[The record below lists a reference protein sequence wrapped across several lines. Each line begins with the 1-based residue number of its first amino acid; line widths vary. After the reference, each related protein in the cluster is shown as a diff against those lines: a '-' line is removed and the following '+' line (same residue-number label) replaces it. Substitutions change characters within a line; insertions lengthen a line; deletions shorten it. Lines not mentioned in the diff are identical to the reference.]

1 MCLFW
6 RILKYLYLFY
16 LKGSM
21 CDDFQ
26 LCLFIDLNS
35 LNPFVRCFFGCRTSF
50 SSASKI
56 RLRSMANDG
65 NESAKKVLK
74 ILDHFDRF
82 LTTILIGNNV
92 VNIASATV
100 GTVLFTRYF
109 QANGPTIST
118 IVMTIVVLLFGEMT
132 PKSIAKM
139 IPERFSCAMVG
150 FVQVMVFLLFPLTW
164 LLSGWKWLM
173 SKLIPIEE
181 DDGDITDDLITM
193 VDEAEKE
200 GDLQEHESS
209 LISAAIEFRDLEV
222 KDVFTPRVDIVAVDV
237 NEDLKEI
244 EETFR
249 INSYSRLP
257 VYEETIDHIIGVIH
271 EKDFYD
277 LLYHKKNDLHSIIT
291 KVINTSPNT
300 HIYELM
306 QILQREKL
314 HMAVVL
320 DEWGGTDGL
329 ITLEDIVEEL
339 VGEIWDEHDV
349 VEEFYTKISDNEYLV
364 KGEAEVD
371 DLFERF
377 DIEVK
382 EEEED
387 DYNSVSGW
395 AIAQLGHIPE
405 VGESFQFEN
414 LFVQITKA
422 DNRKVNEVRIRVE
435 EKEQE
440 EEE

>member
-1 MCLFW
+1 MTSNSAYLLTLIVL
-6 RILKYLYLFY
+6 ILLSGVF
-16 LKGSM
+16 SA
-21 CDDFQ
+21 
-26 LCLFIDLNS
+26 
-35 LNPFVRCFFGCRTSF
+35 VETSF

-277 LLYHKKNDLHSIIT
+277 LLYHKKDDLHSIIT

>member
-1 MCLFW
+1 MTSNSAYLLTLIVL
-6 RILKYLYLFY
+6 ILLSGVF
-16 LKGSM
+16 SA
-21 CDDFQ
+21 
-26 LCLFIDLNS
+26 
-35 LNPFVRCFFGCRTSF
+35 VETSF

-92 VNIASATV
+92 VNIASATI

-277 LLYHKKNDLHSIIT
+277 LLYHKKDDLHSIIT

>member
-1 MCLFW
+1 MTSNSAYLLTLIVL
-6 RILKYLYLFY
+6 ILLSGVF
-16 LKGSM
+16 SA
-21 CDDFQ
+21 
-26 LCLFIDLNS
+26 
-35 LNPFVRCFFGCRTSF
+35 VETSF

-92 VNIASATV
+92 VNIASATI

-222 KDVFTPRVDIVAVDV
+222 KDVFTPRVDIVAGDV

>member
-1 MCLFW
+1 MTSNSAYLLTLIVL
-6 RILKYLYLFY
+6 ILLSGVF
-16 LKGSM
+16 SA
-21 CDDFQ
+21 
-26 LCLFIDLNS
+26 
-35 LNPFVRCFFGCRTSF
+35 VETSF

-82 LTTILIGNNV
+82 LITILIGNNV
-92 VNIASATV
+92 VNIASATI

>member
-1 MCLFW
+1 M
-6 RILKYLYLFY
+6 
-16 LKGSM
+16 
-21 CDDFQ
+21 
-26 LCLFIDLNS
+26 
-35 LNPFVRCFFGCRTSF
+35 
-50 SSASKI
+50 
-56 RLRSMANDG
+56 
-65 NESAKKVLK
+65 
-74 ILDHFDRF
+74 
-82 LTTILIGNNV
+82 
-92 VNIASATV
+92 
-100 GTVLFTRYF
+100 
-109 QANGPTIST
+109 
-118 IVMTIVVLLFGEMT
+118 
-132 PKSIAKM
+132 
-139 IPERFSCAMVG
+139 
-150 FVQVMVFLLFPLTW
+150 
-164 LLSGWKWLM
+164 
-173 SKLIPIEE
+173 
-181 DDGDITDDLITM
+181 
-193 VDEAEKE
+193 
-200 GDLQEHESS
+200 
-209 LISAAIEFRDLEV
+209 
-222 KDVFTPRVDIVAVDV
+222 
-237 NEDLKEI
+237 
-244 EETFR
+244 
-249 INSYSRLP
+249 
-257 VYEETIDHIIGVIH
+257 
-271 EKDFYD
+271 
-277 LLYHKKNDLHSIIT
+277 
-291 KVINTSPNT
+291 INTSPNT

>member
-1 MCLFW
+1 MTSNSAYLLTLIVL
-6 RILKYLYLFY
+6 ILLSGVF
-16 LKGSM
+16 SA
-21 CDDFQ
+21 
-26 LCLFIDLNS
+26 
-35 LNPFVRCFFGCRTSF
+35 VETSF

-92 VNIASATV
+92 VNIASATI

-164 LLSGWKWLM
+164 LLSSWKWLM

>member
-1 MCLFW
+1 MTSNSAYLLTLIVL
-6 RILKYLYLFY
+6 ILLSGVF
-16 LKGSM
+16 SA
-21 CDDFQ
+21 
-26 LCLFIDLNS
+26 
-35 LNPFVRCFFGCRTSF
+35 VETSF

-92 VNIASATV
+92 VNIASATI

-277 LLYHKKNDLHSIIT
+277 LLYHKKDDLHSIIT

-382 EEEED
+382 KEEED

>member
-1 MCLFW
+1 MTSNSAYLLTLIVL
-6 RILKYLYLFY
+6 ILLSGVF
-16 LKGSM
+16 SA
-21 CDDFQ
+21 
-26 LCLFIDLNS
+26 
-35 LNPFVRCFFGCRTSF
+35 VETSF

-118 IVMTIVVLLFGEMT
+118 IVMTILVLLFGEMT

>member
-1 MCLFW
+1 MTSNSAYLLTLIVL
-6 RILKYLYLFY
+6 ILLSGVF
-16 LKGSM
+16 SA
-21 CDDFQ
+21 
-26 LCLFIDLNS
+26 
-35 LNPFVRCFFGCRTSF
+35 VETSF

-249 INSYSRLP
+249 INSYSSLP

>member
-1 MCLFW
+1 MTSNSAYLLTLIVL
-6 RILKYLYLFY
+6 ILLSGVF
-16 LKGSM
+16 SA
-21 CDDFQ
+21 
-26 LCLFIDLNS
+26 
-35 LNPFVRCFFGCRTSF
+35 VETSF

>member
-1 MCLFW
+1 MTSNSAYLLTLIVL
-6 RILKYLYLFY
+6 ILLSGVF
-16 LKGSM
+16 SA
-21 CDDFQ
+21 
-26 LCLFIDLNS
+26 
-35 LNPFVRCFFGCRTSF
+35 VETSF

-435 EKEQE
+435 EKERE

>member
-1 MCLFW
+1 MTSNSAYLLTLIVL
-6 RILKYLYLFY
+6 ILLSGVF
-16 LKGSM
+16 SA
-21 CDDFQ
+21 
-26 LCLFIDLNS
+26 
-35 LNPFVRCFFGCRTSF
+35 VETSF

-200 GDLQEHESS
+200 GGLQEHESS

-222 KDVFTPRVDIVAVDV
+222 KDVFTPRVDIVVVDV

>member
-1 MCLFW
+1 MTSNSAYLLTLIVL
-6 RILKYLYLFY
+6 ILLSGVF
-16 LKGSM
+16 SA
-21 CDDFQ
+21 
-26 LCLFIDLNS
+26 
-35 LNPFVRCFFGCRTSF
+35 VETSF

-92 VNIASATV
+92 VNIASATI

-414 LFVQITKA
+414 LLVQITKA

>member
-1 MCLFW
+1 MTSNSAYLLTLIVL
-6 RILKYLYLFY
+6 ILLSGVF
-16 LKGSM
+16 SA
-21 CDDFQ
+21 
-26 LCLFIDLNS
+26 
-35 LNPFVRCFFGCRTSF
+35 VETSF

-277 LLYHKKNDLHSIIT
+277 LLYHKKNDLHFIIT

-435 EKEQE
+435 KKEQE
-440 EEE
+440 EEG

>member
-1 MCLFW
+1 MTSNSAYLLTLIVL
-6 RILKYLYLFY
+6 ILLSGVF
-16 LKGSM
+16 SA
-21 CDDFQ
+21 
-26 LCLFIDLNS
+26 
-35 LNPFVRCFFGCRTSF
+35 VETSF

-92 VNIASATV
+92 VNIASATI

-300 HIYELM
+300 HIY
-306 QILQREKL
+306 
-314 HMAVVL
+314 
-320 DEWGGTDGL
+320 
-329 ITLEDIVEEL
+329 
-339 VGEIWDEHDV
+339 
-349 VEEFYTKISDNEYLV
+349 
-364 KGEAEVD
+364 
-371 DLFERF
+371 
-377 DIEVK
+377 
-382 EEEED
+382 
-387 DYNSVSGW
+387 
-395 AIAQLGHIPE
+395 
-405 VGESFQFEN
+405 
-414 LFVQITKA
+414 
-422 DNRKVNEVRIRVE
+422 
-435 EKEQE
+435 
-440 EEE
+440 

>member
-1 MCLFW
+1 MTSNSAYLLTLIVL
-6 RILKYLYLFY
+6 ILLSGVF
-16 LKGSM
+16 SA
-21 CDDFQ
+21 
-26 LCLFIDLNS
+26 
-35 LNPFVRCFFGCRTSF
+35 VETSF

-364 KGEAEVD
+364 KGEAEID

>member
-1 MCLFW
+1 MTSNSAYLLTLIVL
-6 RILKYLYLFY
+6 ILLSGVF
-16 LKGSM
+16 SA
-21 CDDFQ
+21 
-26 LCLFIDLNS
+26 
-35 LNPFVRCFFGCRTSF
+35 VETSF

-382 EEEED
+382 EAEED

>member
-1 MCLFW
+1 MTSNSAYLLTLIVL
-6 RILKYLYLFY
+6 ILLSGVF
-16 LKGSM
+16 SA
-21 CDDFQ
+21 
-26 LCLFIDLNS
+26 
-35 LNPFVRCFFGCRTSF
+35 VETSF

-92 VNIASATV
+92 VNIASATI

-222 KDVFTPRVDIVAVDV
+222 KEVFTPRVDIVAVDV

-277 LLYHKKNDLHSIIT
+277 LLYHKKDDLHSIIT

>member
-1 MCLFW
+1 MTSNSAYLLTLIVL
-6 RILKYLYLFY
+6 ILLSGVF
-16 LKGSM
+16 SA
-21 CDDFQ
+21 
-26 LCLFIDLNS
+26 
-35 LNPFVRCFFGCRTSF
+35 VETSF

-92 VNIASATV
+92 VNIASATI

-435 EKEQE
+435 EKERE

>member
-1 MCLFW
+1 MTSNSAYLLTLIVL
-6 RILKYLYLFY
+6 ILLSGVF
-16 LKGSM
+16 SA
-21 CDDFQ
+21 
-26 LCLFIDLNS
+26 
-35 LNPFVRCFFGCRTSF
+35 VETSF

-92 VNIASATV
+92 VNIASATI

-314 HMAVVL
+314 HMPVVL

>member
-1 MCLFW
+1 MTSNSAYLLTLIVL
-6 RILKYLYLFY
+6 ILLSGVF
-16 LKGSM
+16 SA
-21 CDDFQ
+21 
-26 LCLFIDLNS
+26 
-35 LNPFVRCFFGCRTSF
+35 VETSF

-118 IVMTIVVLLFGEMT
+118 IVMTILVLLFGEMT

-277 LLYHKKNDLHSIIT
+277 LLYHKKDDLHSIIT

>member
-1 MCLFW
+1 MTPNSV
-6 RILKYLYLFY
+6 YLFS
-16 LKGSM
+16 LIV
-21 CDDFQ
+21 
-26 LCLFIDLNS
+26 LILFSGIFS
-35 LNPFVRCFFGCRTSF
+35 AIETSF
-50 SSASKI
+50 SSANKI
-56 RLRSMANDG
+56 RLRSMVNDG
-65 NESAKKVLK
+65 NENAKKVLK
-74 ILDHFDRF
+74 IVDDFDRF
-82 LTTILIGNNV
+82 LMTVLIGNNI
-92 VNIASATV
+92 VNIASATI
-100 GTVLFTRYF
+100 GTLLFTRYF
-109 QANGPTIST
+109 QDKGPTIST
-118 IVMTIVVLLFGEMT
+118 IVITTVVLLFGEIT

-139 IPERFSCAMVG
+139 IPERSSCAMVG
-150 FVQVMVFLLFPLTW
+150 FVQGMIFLFAPFTW
-164 LLSGWKWLM
+164 LLSGWKWLTNKM
-173 SKLIPIEE
+173 IPIEE
-181 DDGDITDDLITM
+181 EDGDITDDLITM

-209 LISAAIEFRDLEV
+209 LISAAIEFNELEV
-222 KDVFTPRVDIVAVDV
+222 KDVLTPRVDIVAVDV
-237 NEDLKEI
+237 NADLKEI

-249 INSYSRLP
+249 MNSYSRLP
-257 VYEETIDHIIGVIH
+257 VYEETIDNIIGVIH

-277 LLYHKKNDLHSIIT
+277 LLYHKKSNLHSIIT

-300 HIYELM
+300 HIYELL
-306 QILQREKL
+306 QLLQREKL

-349 VEEFYTKISDNEYLV
+349 VEEFYTKISENEYLV

-377 DIEVK
+377 DIQVN

-395 AIAQLGHIPE
+395 AIAQLEHIPQ
-405 VGESFQFEN
+405 VNESFQFEN

-422 DNRKVNEVRIRVE
+422 DSRKVNEVRIRVE
-435 EKEQE
+435 EKQQE

>member
-1 MCLFW
+1 MTSNSAYLLTLIVL
-6 RILKYLYLFY
+6 ILLSGVF
-16 LKGSM
+16 SA
-21 CDDFQ
+21 
-26 LCLFIDLNS
+26 
-35 LNPFVRCFFGCRTSF
+35 VETSF

-65 NESAKKVLK
+65 SESAKKVLK

-92 VNIASATV
+92 VNIASATI

>member
-1 MCLFW
+1 MTSNSAYLLTLIVL
-6 RILKYLYLFY
+6 ILLSGVF
-16 LKGSM
+16 SA
-21 CDDFQ
+21 
-26 LCLFIDLNS
+26 
-35 LNPFVRCFFGCRTSF
+35 VETSF

-118 IVMTIVVLLFGEMT
+118 IVMTILVLLFGEMT

-435 EKEQE
+435 KKEQE
-440 EEE
+440 EEG

>member
-1 MCLFW
+1 MTSNSAYLLTLIVL
-6 RILKYLYLFY
+6 ILLSGVF
-16 LKGSM
+16 SA
-21 CDDFQ
+21 
-26 LCLFIDLNS
+26 
-35 LNPFVRCFFGCRTSF
+35 VETSF

-92 VNIASATV
+92 VNIASATI

-306 QILQREKL
+306 QVLQREKL

>member
-1 MCLFW
+1 MTSSSAYLLTLIVL
-6 RILKYLYLFY
+6 ILLSGVF
-16 LKGSM
+16 SA
-21 CDDFQ
+21 
-26 LCLFIDLNS
+26 
-35 LNPFVRCFFGCRTSF
+35 VETSF

-92 VNIASATV
+92 VNIASATI

-277 LLYHKKNDLHSIIT
+277 LLYHKKDDLHSIIT

>member
-1 MCLFW
+1 MTSNSAYLLTLIVL
-6 RILKYLYLFY
+6 ILLSGVF
-16 LKGSM
+16 SA
-21 CDDFQ
+21 
-26 LCLFIDLNS
+26 
-35 LNPFVRCFFGCRTSF
+35 VETSF

-65 NESAKKVLK
+65 SESAKKVLK

-435 EKEQE
+435 EKERE

>member
-1 MCLFW
+1 MTSNSAYLLTLIVL
-6 RILKYLYLFY
+6 ILLSGVF
-16 LKGSM
+16 SA
-21 CDDFQ
+21 
-26 LCLFIDLNS
+26 
-35 LNPFVRCFFGCRTSF
+35 VETSF

-92 VNIASATV
+92 VNIASATI

>member
-1 MCLFW
+1 MTSNSAYLLTLIVL
-6 RILKYLYLFY
+6 ILLSGVF
-16 LKGSM
+16 SA
-21 CDDFQ
+21 
-26 LCLFIDLNS
+26 
-35 LNPFVRCFFGCRTSF
+35 VETSF

-92 VNIASATV
+92 VNIASATI

-139 IPERFSCAMVG
+139 IPERFSCAMVD

-200 GDLQEHESS
+200 GNLQEHESS

>member
-1 MCLFW
+1 MTSNSAYLLTLIVL
-6 RILKYLYLFY
+6 ILLSGIF
-16 LKGSM
+16 SA
-21 CDDFQ
+21 
-26 LCLFIDLNS
+26 
-35 LNPFVRCFFGCRTSF
+35 VETSF

-92 VNIASATV
+92 VNIASATI

-277 LLYHKKNDLHSIIT
+277 LLYHKKDDLHSIIT